1 MTDNVTITQG
11 ANSTPPNGTVI
22 ATDDVGGV
30 QYQVVKLD
38 QGANGLSSPV
48 TDIAT
53 DGKLDDIIT
62 ELSDKATDTK
72 LDDIITGL
80 SGLATDTK
88 IDDVI
93 TQLTY
98 INSLVPAVY
107 DYISLSYTGSNLTTV
122 VYKTGGSG
130 GSTVRTLTLG
140 YDGSDNL
147 IKVTAV

>member
-53 DGKLDDIIT
+53 DGKLDD
-62 ELSDKATDTK
+62 
-72 LDDIITGL
+72 
-80 SGLATDTK
+80 
-88 IDDVI
+88 VI

-98 INSLVPAVY
+98 INSLVPAVF
-107 DYISLSYTGSNLTTV
+107 DYISLAYTGSNLTTV
-122 VYKTGGSG
+122 TYKTGGAG

-147 IKVTAV
+147 ITVTAV